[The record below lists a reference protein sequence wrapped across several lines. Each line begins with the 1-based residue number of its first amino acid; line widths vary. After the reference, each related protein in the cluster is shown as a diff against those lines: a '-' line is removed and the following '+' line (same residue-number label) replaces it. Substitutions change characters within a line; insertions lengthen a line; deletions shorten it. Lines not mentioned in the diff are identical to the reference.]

1 MEKINVERAHAP
13 GGQATLPGFPVADEE
28 RGDQGRGA
36 RRRALVDR
44 SRAQRACAPMGT
56 LASIV
61 VSRDARDERRV
72 WYVVD
77 PDPLMASHYA
87 THGIAL
93 EPGCKV
99 LVDAEAL
106 RPVAL
111 IEIDPADG
119 AEEADTSTPCGFNP
133 YWDLPPT

>member
-1 MEKINVERAHAP
+1 MNKINVERAVAQDV
-13 GGQATLPGFPVADEE
+13 QASLPGFAAAED
-28 RGDQGRGA
+28 DQGRGA

-56 LASIV
+56 LVSIV
-61 VSRDARDERRV
+61 ASRDASDVRRI

-77 PDPLMASHYA
+77 PDPQMAPHYA
-87 THGIAL
+87 AQGIRL
-93 EPGCKV
+93 ERGCKV

-111 IEIDPADG
+111 IEIDPDDADEG
-119 AEEADTSTPCGFNP
+119 ADMSTPCGFNP
-133 YWDLPPT
+133 YWDLPPS

>member
-1 MEKINVERAHAP
+1 MEKMNIERTHAVDS
-13 GGQATLPGFPVADEE
+13 QATLPGFPEVDEE
-28 RGDQGRGA
+28 KGEQGRGA
-36 RRRALVDR
+36 RRRSLVDR

-56 LASIV
+56 LSSIV
-61 VSRDARDERRV
+61 VSRDARGERRV

-77 PDPLMASHYA
+77 PDPRMASHYA
-87 THGIAL
+87 MHGIAL

-111 IEIDPADG
+111 IEIDPTDG
-119 AEEADTSTPCGFNP
+119 AEDADTSTPCGFNP